1 MKKLIKNIVY
11 ATGLFLI
18 LFIPVKAGE
27 LSQKISEFTSSL
39 IPGEGITET
48 SIEINDDDNDNINFS
63 ILGVRNL
70 DKTDDTNFFTQ
81 FSLKNEEKNSSG
93 RLTGNLGF
101 GYRSLN
107 EDQSFMYG
115 ANVFLDGDIFEG
127 HKRLG
132 LGWETKSSLVDL
144 STNYYQKLTRMKV
157 VDGTEEKI
165 LSGWDYNLTTQA
177 PYHPWINLNLQG
189 YHWYAEKAS
198 VDPKG
203 MVYTSEFNISPVTQ
217 FNFSLDNSGNAGVED
232 IYKAEILLTYPP
244 RENIRTMQDG
254 KSDVAFEKEN
264 MQAKLTDKVRRNN
277 NLAVEIQGA
286 VIVTSK

>member
-1 MKKLIKNIVY
+1 MKKFLEIVFFVSFFTSI
-11 ATGLFLI
+11 ASADIGNT
-18 LFIPVKAGE
+18 VSK
-27 LSQKISEFTSSL
+27 KISDFISNL

-48 SIEINDDDNDNINFS
+48 SIEINDADNDNINFS
-63 ILGVRNL
+63 ILAVRNL

-107 EDQSFMYG
+107 EDKSFMHG

-144 STNYYQKLTRMKV
+144 STNYYQKLTRMKA

-165 LSGWDYNLTTQA
+165 LSGWDYNLTTQV

-189 YHWYAEKAS
+189 YNWYAEKAS
-198 VDPKG
+198 VDTKG

-217 FNFSLDNSGNAGVED
+217 FNFSLDNSGNEGVED
-232 IYKAEILLTYPP
+232 IYKAEILFTYPP

-254 KSDVAFEKEN
+254 KSNVAFEKEN
-264 MQAKLTDKVRRNN
+264 MQAKLTEKVRRNN
-277 NLAVEIQGA
+277 NLTVEIQGA

>member
-1 MKKLIKNIVY
+1 MKKLILAIVFFTSI
-11 ATGLFLI
+11 ASADIGNT
-18 LFIPVKAGE
+18 VSK
-27 LSQKISEFTSSL
+27 KISDFISNL

-48 SIEINDDDNDNINFS
+48 SIEINDADNDNINFS

-107 EDQSFMYG
+107 EDKSFMHG

-144 STNYYQKLTRMKV
+144 STNYYQKLTRMKA

-165 LSGWDYNLTTQA
+165 LSGWDYNLTTQV

-189 YHWYAEKAS
+189 YNWYAEKAS
-198 VDPKG
+198 VDTKG

-217 FNFSLDNSGNAGVED
+217 FNFSLDNSGNEGVED

-254 KSDVAFEKEN
+254 KSNVAFEKGN

>member
-1 MKKLIKNIVY
+1 MKKLILAIVFFTSI
-11 ATGLFLI
+11 ASADIGNT
-18 LFIPVKAGE
+18 VSK
-27 LSQKISEFTSSL
+27 KISDFISNL

-48 SIEINDDDNDNINFS
+48 SIEINDADNDNINFS

-107 EDQSFMYG
+107 EDKSFMHG

-144 STNYYQKLTRMKV
+144 STNYYQKLTRMKA

-165 LSGWDYNLTTQA
+165 LSGWDYNLTTQV

-189 YHWYAEKAS
+189 YNWYAEKAS
-198 VDPKG
+198 VDTKG

-217 FNFSLDNSGNAGVED
+217 FNFSLDNSGNEGVED

-254 KSDVAFEKEN
+254 KSNVAFEKGN

-286 VIVTSK
+286 VIITSK

>member
-1 MKKLIKNIVY
+1 MKKFLEIVFFVSFFTSI
-11 ATGLFLI
+11 ASADIGNT
-18 LFIPVKAGE
+18 VSK
-27 LSQKISEFTSSL
+27 KISDFISNL

-48 SIEINDDDNDNINFS
+48 SIEINDADNDNINFS

-107 EDQSFMYG
+107 EDKSFMHG

-144 STNYYQKLTRMKV
+144 STNYYQKLTSMKV

-198 VDPKG
+198 VDSKG
-203 MVYTSEFNISPVTQ
+203 MVYASEFNISPVTQ
-217 FNFSLDNSGNAGVED
+217 FNFSLDNSGNEGVED
-232 IYKAEILLTYPP
+232 IYKAEILFTYPP

-254 KSDVAFEKEN
+254 KSNVAFEKGN

-286 VIVTSK
+286 VIITSK

>member
-1 MKKLIKNIVY
+1 MKKFLEIVFFVSFFTSI
-11 ATGLFLI
+11 ASADIGNT
-18 LFIPVKAGE
+18 VSK
-27 LSQKISEFTSSL
+27 KISDFISNL

-48 SIEINDDDNDNINFS
+48 SIEINDADNDNINFS

-107 EDQSFMYG
+107 EDKSFMHG

-144 STNYYQKLTRMKV
+144 STNYYQKLTSMKT

-165 LSGWDYNLTTQA
+165 LSGWDYNLTTQV

-189 YHWYAEKAS
+189 YNWYAEKAS

-217 FNFSLDNSGNAGVED
+217 FNFSLDNSGNEGVED
-232 IYKAEILLTYPP
+232 IYKAEILFTYPP
-244 RENIRTMQDG
+244 RESIRTMQDG

-264 MQAKLTDKVRRNN
+264 MQAKLTEKVRRNN

>member
-1 MKKLIKNIVY
+1 MKKLILAIVFFTSI
-11 ATGLFLI
+11 ASADIGNT
-18 LFIPVKAGE
+18 VSK
-27 LSQKISEFTSSL
+27 KISDFISNL

-48 SIEINDDDNDNINFS
+48 SIEINDADNDNINFS

-107 EDQSFMYG
+107 EDKSFMHG
-115 ANVFLDGDIFEG
+115 ANIFLDGDIFEG

-165 LSGWDYNLTTQA
+165 LSGWDYNLTTQV

-189 YHWYAEKAS
+189 YNWYAEKAS
-198 VDPKG
+198 VDTKG

-217 FNFSLDNSGNAGVED
+217 FNFSLDNSGNEGVED
-232 IYKAEILLTYPP
+232 IYKAEILFTYPP

-254 KSDVAFEKEN
+254 KSNVAFEKGN
-264 MQAKLTDKVRRNN
+264 MQAKLTEKVRRNN

>member
-1 MKKLIKNIVY
+1 MKKFLEIVFFVSFFTSI
-11 ATGLFLI
+11 ASADIGNT
-18 LFIPVKAGE
+18 VSK
-27 LSQKISEFTSSL
+27 KISDFISNL

-48 SIEINDDDNDNINFS
+48 SIEINDADNDNINFS

-107 EDQSFMYG
+107 EDKSFMHG

-144 STNYYQKLTRMKV
+144 STNYYQKLTRMKA

-165 LSGWDYNLTTQA
+165 LSGWDYNLTTQV

-189 YHWYAEKAS
+189 YNWYAEKAS
-198 VDPKG
+198 VDTKG

-217 FNFSLDNSGNAGVED
+217 FNFSLDNSGNEGVED
-232 IYKAEILLTYPP
+232 IYKAEILFTYPP

-264 MQAKLTDKVRRNN
+264 MQAKLTEKVRRNN
-277 NLAVEIQGA
+277 NLTVEIQGA

>member
-1 MKKLIKNIVY
+1 MKKFLEIV
-11 ATGLFLI
+11 LFVSFFTSI
-18 LFIPVKAGE
+18 ASADIGNTVSK
-27 LSQKISEFTSSL
+27 KISDFISNL

-48 SIEINDDDNDNINFS
+48 SIEINDADNDNINFS

-107 EDQSFMYG
+107 EDKSFMHG

-144 STNYYQKLTRMKV
+144 STNYYQKLTSMKT

-165 LSGWDYNLTTQA
+165 LSGWDYNLTTQV

-189 YHWYAEKAS
+189 YNWYAEKAS

-217 FNFSLDNSGNAGVED
+217 FNFSLDNSGNEGVED
-232 IYKAEILLTYPP
+232 IYKAEILFTYPP
-244 RENIRTMQDG
+244 RESIRTMQDG

-264 MQAKLTDKVRRNN
+264 MQAKLTEKVRRNN

>member
-1 MKKLIKNIVY
+1 MKKILSVILFLFY
-11 ATGLFLI
+11 ATFANSADI
-18 LFIPVKAGE
+18 TNNISKA
-27 LSQKISEFTSSL
+27 LSDYISNL

-48 SIEINDDDNDNINFS
+48 SVEINDADNDSINFS
-63 ILGVRNL
+63 ILGVRSI

-81 FSLKNEEKNSSG
+81 FSLRNEEKNSKG

-101 GYRSLN
+101 GYRGLS
-107 EDQSFMYG
+107 EDQSIMYG
-115 ANVFLDGDIFEG
+115 ANAFLDGDIFEG

-132 LGWETKSSLVDL
+132 LGLETKASLLDL
-144 STNYYQKLTRMKV
+144 SINRYQKLTRMKV
-157 VDGTEEKI
+157 IDGTEEKI
-165 LSGWDYNLTTQA
+165 LSGWDYNLTTQV

-189 YHWYAEKAS
+189 YNWYAEKAT
-198 VDPKG
+198 VDSNG
-203 MVYTSEFNISPVTQ
+203 MIYTSEFNISPVTQ
-217 FNFSLDNSGNAGVED
+217 FNLSLDNSDNAGVED
-232 IYKAEILLTYPP
+232 IYKAEILFTYPP

-254 KSDVAFEKEN
+254 KSDLAFEKRN

>member
-1 MKKLIKNIVY
+1 MKKFLEIVFFVSFFTSI
-11 ATGLFLI
+11 ASADIGNT
-18 LFIPVKAGE
+18 VSK
-27 LSQKISEFTSSL
+27 KISDFISNL

-48 SIEINDDDNDNINFS
+48 SIEINDADNDNINFS

-107 EDQSFMYG
+107 EDRSFMHG

-165 LSGWDYNLTTQA
+165 LSGWDYNLTTQV

-189 YHWYAEKAS
+189 YNWYAEKAS
-198 VDPKG
+198 VDTKG

-217 FNFSLDNSGNAGVED
+217 FNFSLDNSGNEGVED
-232 IYKAEILLTYPP
+232 IYKAEILFTYPP

-264 MQAKLTDKVRRNN
+264 MQAKLTEKVRRNN

>member
-1 MKKLIKNIVY
+1 MKKLILAIAFFTSIASADIGNTVSK
-11 ATGLFLI
+11 
-18 LFIPVKAGE
+18 
-27 LSQKISEFTSSL
+27 KISDFISNL

-48 SIEINDDDNDNINFS
+48 SIEINDADNDNINFS

-107 EDQSFMYG
+107 EDKSFMHG

-144 STNYYQKLTRMKV
+144 STNYYQKLTRMKA

-165 LSGWDYNLTTQA
+165 LSGWDYNLTTQV

-189 YHWYAEKAS
+189 YNWYAEKAS
-198 VDPKG
+198 VDTKG

-217 FNFSLDNSGNAGVED
+217 FNFSLDNSGNEGVED
-232 IYKAEILLTYPP
+232 IYKAEILFTYPP
-244 RENIRTMQDG
+244 RESIRTMQDG
-254 KSDVAFEKEN
+254 ESDVAFEKEN

>member
-1 MKKLIKNIVY
+1 MKKLLEIVLFFSFLTSIASADIGNIVS
-11 ATGLFLI
+11 
-18 LFIPVKAGE
+18 K
-27 LSQKISEFTSSL
+27 KISDFISNL

-48 SIEINDDDNDNINFS
+48 SIEINDADNDNINFS

-107 EDQSFMYG
+107 EDQSLMHG

-132 LGWETKSSLVDL
+132 LGWEAKSSLVDL

-165 LSGWDYNLTTQA
+165 LSGWDYNLTTQV
-177 PYHPWINLNLQG
+177 PYNPWINLNLQG
-189 YHWYAEKAS
+189 YNWYAEKAS
-198 VDPKG
+198 VDSKG

-232 IYKAEILLTYPP
+232 IYKAEILFTYPP

-264 MQAKLTDKVRRNN
+264 MQAKLTEKVRRNN

>member
-1 MKKLIKNIVY
+1 MKKFLEIVFFVSFFTSI
-11 ATGLFLI
+11 ASADIGNT
-18 LFIPVKAGE
+18 VSK
-27 LSQKISEFTSSL
+27 KISDFISNL

-48 SIEINDDDNDNINFS
+48 SIEINDADNDNINFS

-107 EDQSFMYG
+107 EDKSFMHG

-144 STNYYQKLTRMKV
+144 STNYYQKLTRMKA

-165 LSGWDYNLTTQA
+165 LSGWDYNLTTQV

-189 YHWYAEKAS
+189 YNWYAEKAS
-198 VDPKG
+198 VDTKG

-217 FNFSLDNSGNAGVED
+217 FNFSLDNSGNEGVED

-254 KSDVAFEKEN
+254 KSNVAFEKEN

>member
-1 MKKLIKNIVY
+1 MKKLILAIVFFTSI
-11 ATGLFLI
+11 ASADIGNT
-18 LFIPVKAGE
+18 VSK
-27 LSQKISEFTSSL
+27 KISDFISNL

-48 SIEINDDDNDNINFS
+48 SIEINDADNDNINFS

-107 EDQSFMYG
+107 EDKSFMHG
-115 ANVFLDGDIFEG
+115 ANIFLDGDIFEG

-144 STNYYQKLTRMKV
+144 STNYYQKLTRMKA

-165 LSGWDYNLTTQA
+165 LSGWDYNLTTQV

-189 YHWYAEKAS
+189 YNWYAEKAS
-198 VDPKG
+198 VDTKG

-217 FNFSLDNSGNAGVED
+217 FNFSLDNSGNEGVED
-232 IYKAEILLTYPP
+232 IYKVEILLTYPP

-254 KSDVAFEKEN
+254 KSNVAFEKGN

-286 VIVTSK
+286 VIITSK

>member
-1 MKKLIKNIVY
+1 MKKFLEIVFFVSFFTSI
-11 ATGLFLI
+11 ASADIGNT
-18 LFIPVKAGE
+18 VSK
-27 LSQKISEFTSSL
+27 KISDFISNL

-48 SIEINDDDNDNINFS
+48 SIEINDADNDNINFS

-107 EDQSFMYG
+107 EDKSFMHG

-144 STNYYQKLTRMKV
+144 STNYYQKLTRMKA

-165 LSGWDYNLTTQA
+165 LSGWDYNLTTQV

-189 YHWYAEKAS
+189 YNWYAEKAS
-198 VDPKG
+198 VDTKG

-217 FNFSLDNSGNAGVED
+217 FNFSLDNSGNEGVED
-232 IYKAEILLTYPP
+232 IYKAEILFTYPP
-244 RENIRTMQDG
+244 RESIRTMQDG

-264 MQAKLTDKVRRNN
+264 MQAKLTEKVRRNN

>member
-1 MKKLIKNIVY
+1 MKKLILAIVFFTSI
-11 ATGLFLI
+11 ASADIGNT
-18 LFIPVKAGE
+18 VSK
-27 LSQKISEFTSSL
+27 KISDFISNL

-48 SIEINDDDNDNINFS
+48 SIEINDADNDNINFS

-107 EDQSFMYG
+107 EDQSFMHG
-115 ANVFLDGDIFEG
+115 ANAFLDGDIFEG

-132 LGWETKSSLVDL
+132 LGWESKSSLVDL
-144 STNYYQKLTRMKV
+144 STNYYQKLTSMKV

-165 LSGWDYNLTTQA
+165 LSGWDYNLTTQV
-177 PYHPWINLNLQG
+177 PYHPWVNLNLQG
-189 YHWYAEKAS
+189 YNWYAEKAS
-198 VDPKG
+198 VDSKG
-203 MVYTSEFNISPVTQ
+203 MVYASEFNISPVTQ

-232 IYKAEILLTYPP
+232 IYKAEILFTYPP

-264 MQAKLTDKVRRNN
+264 MQAKLTEKVRRNN
-277 NLAVEIQGA
+277 NLTVEIQGA

>member
-1 MKKLIKNIVY
+1 MKKLILAIVFFTSI
-11 ATGLFLI
+11 ASADIGNT
-18 LFIPVKAGE
+18 VSK
-27 LSQKISEFTSSL
+27 KISDFISNL

-48 SIEINDDDNDNINFS
+48 SIEINDADNDNINFS

-107 EDQSFMYG
+107 EDKSFMHG

-144 STNYYQKLTRMKV
+144 STNYYQKLTRMKA

-165 LSGWDYNLTTQA
+165 LSGWDYNLTTQV

-189 YHWYAEKAS
+189 YNWYAEKAS
-198 VDPKG
+198 VDTKG

-217 FNFSLDNSGNAGVED
+217 FNFSLDNSGNEGVED

-254 KSDVAFEKEN
+254 KSNVAFEKEN

>member
-1 MKKLIKNIVY
+1 MKKFLEIV
-11 ATGLFLI
+11 LFVSFFTSI
-18 LFIPVKAGE
+18 ASADIGNTVSK
-27 LSQKISEFTSSL
+27 KISDFISNL

-48 SIEINDDDNDNINFS
+48 SIEINDADNDNINFS

-107 EDQSFMYG
+107 EDKSFMHG

-144 STNYYQKLTRMKV
+144 STNYYQKLTRMKA

-165 LSGWDYNLTTQA
+165 LSGWDYNLTTQV

-189 YHWYAEKAS
+189 YNWYAEKAS
-198 VDPKG
+198 VDTKG

-217 FNFSLDNSGNAGVED
+217 FNFSLDNSGNEGVED
-232 IYKAEILLTYPP
+232 IYKAEILFTYPP
-244 RENIRTMQDG
+244 RESIRTMQDG

-264 MQAKLTDKVRRNN
+264 MQAKLTEKVRRNN

>member
-1 MKKLIKNIVY
+1 MKKFLEIV
-11 ATGLFLI
+11 LFFAFFTSI
-18 LFIPVKAGE
+18 ASADIGNTVSK
-27 LSQKISEFTSSL
+27 KISDFISNL

-48 SIEINDDDNDNINFS
+48 SIEINDADNDSINFS

-107 EDQSFMYG
+107 EDKSFMHG

-144 STNYYQKLTRMKV
+144 STNYYQKLTSMKV

-165 LSGWDYNLTTQA
+165 LSGWDYNLTTQV

-198 VDPKG
+198 VDSKG
-203 MVYTSEFNISPVTQ
+203 MVYASEFNISPVTQ
-217 FNFSLDNSGNAGVED
+217 FNFSLDNSGNEGVED
-232 IYKAEILLTYPP
+232 IYKAEILFTYPP

-254 KSDVAFEKEN
+254 KSNVAFEKEN
-264 MQAKLTDKVRRNN
+264 MQAKLTEKVRRNN
-277 NLAVEIQGA
+277 NLTVEIQGA

>member
-1 MKKLIKNIVY
+1 MKKLILAIVFFTSI
-11 ATGLFLI
+11 ASADIGNT
-18 LFIPVKAGE
+18 VSK
-27 LSQKISEFTSSL
+27 KISDFISNL

-48 SIEINDDDNDNINFS
+48 SIEINDADNDNINFS

-107 EDQSFMYG
+107 EDKSFMHG
-115 ANVFLDGDIFEG
+115 ANIFLDGDIFEG

-144 STNYYQKLTRMKV
+144 STNYYQKLTRMKA

-165 LSGWDYNLTTQA
+165 LSGWDYNLTTQV

-189 YHWYAEKAS
+189 YNWYAEKAS
-198 VDPKG
+198 VDTKG

-217 FNFSLDNSGNAGVED
+217 FNFSLDNSGNEGVED

-254 KSDVAFEKEN
+254 KSNVAFEKEN

>member
-1 MKKLIKNIVY
+1 MKKLILAIAFFTSIASADIGNTVSK
-11 ATGLFLI
+11 
-18 LFIPVKAGE
+18 
-27 LSQKISEFTSSL
+27 KISDFISNL

-48 SIEINDDDNDNINFS
+48 SIEINDADNDNINFS

-107 EDQSFMYG
+107 EDKSFMHG

-144 STNYYQKLTRMKV
+144 STNYYQKLTSMKT

-165 LSGWDYNLTTQA
+165 LSGWDYNLTTQV

-189 YHWYAEKAS
+189 YNWYAEKAS
-198 VDPKG
+198 VDTKG

-217 FNFSLDNSGNAGVED
+217 FNFSLDNSGNEGVED
-232 IYKAEILLTYPP
+232 IYKAEILFTYPP
-244 RENIRTMQDG
+244 RESIRTMQDG
-254 KSDVAFEKEN
+254 ESDVAFEKEN
-264 MQAKLTDKVRRNN
+264 MQAKLTEKVRRNN